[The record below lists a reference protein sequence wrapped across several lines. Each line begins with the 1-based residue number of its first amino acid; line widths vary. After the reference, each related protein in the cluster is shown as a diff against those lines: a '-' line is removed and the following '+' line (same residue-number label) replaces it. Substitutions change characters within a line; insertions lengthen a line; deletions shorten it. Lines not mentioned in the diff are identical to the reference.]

1 MNKPKYWRSIG
12 ELKQTPE
19 FLEEA
24 NKEFPTDIPM
34 SQTLENVKDEDLNT
48 NSNRRD
54 FMKMLGFGITAA
66 TLSAC
71 VEGPVKKAIPYVEK
85 PQDIIPG
92 VANYYST
99 TSPEG
104 VPITVKTREGRPIKL
119 DGNPDSKFSLGG
131 LDAIGHSTVLTLYD
145 QSRAK
150 KPKINGQISDWGAVD
165 TEIVNALN
173 GIKEN
178 GGKVRFLTGTVFSP
192 TSKKLIGEFL
202 SQFEDGAHVSYDAIS
217 VSAMAKAHE
226 ISFGSRM
233 IPNIH
238 MQKAKVI
245 AGFSC
250 DFLGTW
256 ISPIEFSAKYVK
268 RRDPDADWMSRHYQ
282 IESVLTM
289 TGGNADLRLP
299 INPSQEGEALLALFN
314 KVARKTGKP
323 ELPTSSSFNVGGNL
337 LDKLATEL
345 VENKGESLVICGTN
359 YLENQLLT
367 IGINEMLGNYGNIF
381 DLNDPTYIRQ
391 GNDEEMDTLAQEL
404 KNGEVAALFVYNS
417 NPVYDSAYGEDIAAA
432 MKAMPLSV
440 SFAHTDNETALASK
454 YHCPDNHYLESW
466 GDAQQ
471 TSQYYSLVQ
480 PTIHPIFDTRQM
492 QESMIKWTGIEG
504 DFYAYLQANWSGI
517 MNSESTTDWNETL
530 RKGVHHQEMADDEAP
545 AFTYDSSSLPEVVAK
560 VNGRSSAGE
569 GEFELALYEKVGIG
583 DGRYANNP
591 WLQEMPDPISRVC
604 WDDYLSLPFSYAEEN
619 GIKNGDVIKIEGE
632 GFEEINL
639 PAFVQ
644 AGQARNTV
652 AIAYGYGRSG
662 EAAGKVAAQV
672 GGTNAYRLTHGT
684 KVKITNTGQEF
695 PLALAQTHNY
705 LYDKKLV
712 GVMES
717 LGMAEDADRT
727 DDIIKETCLDYYK
740 SDDPDN
746 PYRKTL
752 AKYKDK
758 KKHLLSLWES
768 HFDDPDTMRRIHWAM
783 AIDLNKCTGCGA
795 CVVSCQAENNIPVVG
810 KKEVMGRRAM
820 HWMRIDRYYSGDP
833 DNPDTVFQPMMCQ
846 HCDNAPCETV
856 CPVLATIHSDEGLNQ
871 MAYNRCVGTR
881 YCANN
886 CPYKVRRFNW
896 FNYTNGEQFVDVN
909 PAQNDLGRLVLNPDV
924 TVRFRGVME
933 KCSFCVQRLQ
943 EAKLKAKIKS
953 GSSLVKPDPLDK
965 GITACQSSCPAGA
978 IVFGDRNDPES
989 EISKLWSEDNERKYF
1004 ALEEVKTLSS
1014 VAYLTKVRNRTAE
1027 EYEEKEI
1034 EKHNEIYS

>member
-1 MNKPKYWRSIG
+1 MSKPKYWRSID
-12 ELKQTPE
+12 ERNQTPE
-19 FLEEA
+19 FLAEA
-24 NKEFPTDIPM
+24 GKEFPTDIPM
-34 SQTLENVKDEDLNT
+34 SQKLENVKDEDLNV
-48 NSNRRD
+48 SANRRD
-54 FMKMLGFGITAA
+54 FMKVLGFGITAA

-104 VPITVKTREGRPIKL
+104 IPITVKTREGRPIKL
-119 DGNPDSKFSLGG
+119 DGNPDSQFTKGG
-131 LDAIGHSTVLTLYD
+131 LDAVGHATVLTLYD
-145 QSRAK
+145 QARAK
-150 KPKINGQISDWGAVD
+150 SPKIGGTPSDWGAIDAEV
-165 TEIVNALN
+165 IKGLN
-173 GIKEN
+173 EIKEK
-178 GGKVRFLTGTVFSP
+178 GGKVRFLTGTLFSP
-192 TSKKLIGEFL
+192 SSKKLISEFL
-202 SQFEDGAHVSYDAIS
+202 AQFEDGAHISYDPIS

-226 ISFGSRM
+226 MSFGTRM

-238 MQKAKVI
+238 MEKARVI
-245 AGFSC
+245 ASFSC

-256 ISPIEFSAKYVK
+256 ISPVEFSAKYVS
-268 RRDPDADWMSRHYQ
+268 RRDPDKDWMSRHYQ
-282 IESVLTM
+282 IESIMSM

-299 INPSQEGEALLALFN
+299 INPSQEGKALLTLYN
-314 KVARKTGKP
+314 KVARNLGRP
-323 ELPTSSSFNVGGNL
+323 QLPSGPAFNVGGNY
-337 LDKLATEL
+337 LDKLAKEL
-345 VENKGESLVICGTN
+345 TDARGESLVLCGTN
-359 YLENQLLT
+359 NLESQLLT
-367 IGINEMLGNYGNIF
+367 LGINEMLGNYGPI
-381 DLNDPTYIRQ
+381 LDPSNPSLMRQ
-391 GNDEEMDTLAQEL
+391 GNDEELAGLVQEL
-404 KNGEVAALFVYNS
+404 KAGIVDALFIYNC
-417 NPVYDSAYGEDIAAA
+417 NPVYDSGFKEEIVAGMKSAAI
-432 MKAMPLSV
+432 SI
-440 SFAHTDNETALASK
+440 SFANTDDESSK
-454 YHCPDNHYLESW
+454 AAKLHCPDNHYLEAW

-471 TSQYYSLVQ
+471 TARSFSLIQ
-480 PTIHPIFDTRQM
+480 PTIHPIFDTRLM
-492 QESMIKWTGIEG
+492 QESVMKWAGIEG
-504 DFYAYLQANWSGI
+504 EYYDYIKANWMELMG
-517 MNSESTTDWNETL
+517 TDSQSDWDETL
-530 RKGVHHQEMADDEAP
+530 RKGVYHVAAPEEAP
-545 AFTYDSSSLPEVVAK
+545 VALVYDPSDLPAAVSK
-560 VNGRSSAGE
+560 VNAISTASGE
-569 GEFELALYEKVGIG
+569 EFELALYEKVGII

-591 WLQEMPDPISRVC
+591 WLQEMPDPISRVT
-604 WDDYLSLPFSYAEEN
+604 WDDYISLPFSYAEEN
-619 GIKNGDVIKIEGE
+619 KIENGDIINIEGAMGE
-632 GFEEINL
+632 AFTL

-644 AGQARNTV
+644 AGQARNTI
-652 AIAYGYGRSG
+652 AIAYGYGRES
-662 EAAGKVAAQV
+662 AGKVAEKV
-672 GGTNAYRLTHGT
+672 GGVNAYQLKNGT
-684 KVKITNTGQEF
+684 KVQISKTGGKF

-712 GVMES
+712 GIMDS
-717 LGMAEDADRT
+717 FGMAEDADRT
-727 DDIIKETCLDYYK
+727 DDIIKETCLEYYK
-740 SDDPDN
+740 SKDSDN
-746 PYRKTL
+746 PYRKSRE
-752 AKYKDK
+752 KYSDK

-768 HFDDPDTMRRIHWAM
+768 HFDDPATMRRIHWAM

-810 KKEVMGRRAM
+810 KEEVLNRRAM

-833 DNPDTVFQPMMCQ
+833 NNPDTVFQPMMCQ

-896 FNYTNGEQFVDVN
+896 FNYTNGEQFADVN

-953 GSSLVKPDPLDK
+953 GSSLVKPDPKDK

-989 EISKLWSEDNERKYF
+989 EISKLWGASGETDRKYF
-1004 ALEEVKTLSS
+1004 AIEEVKTLSS

-1027 EYEEKEI
+1027 EYEKI
-1034 EKHNEIYS
+1034 EKIKHEEIFS